1 MYIYLYTLIVRRAGE
16 RLDELSAAAAGEGA
30 VGNAGVKRPVFLNPF
45 SSNAGLLAISGISL
59 NISNYDQ

>member
-1 MYIYLYTLIVRRAGE
+1 MYIYLYTLILRRAGE
-16 RLDELSAAAAGEGA
+16 RLDELSAAAGEGA